1 MKTYFFNV
9 SINTKKFSPKELC
22 TTTTNY
28 KIAL

>member
-9 SINTKKFSPKELC
+9 SINTKFSPKELC

>member
-1 MKTYFFNV
+1 MNTYFFNV
-9 SINTKKFSPKELC
+9 SINAKKFSPKELY